1 MGQTT
6 RGIYGP
12 EQDGSWEVDKWW
24 RGTRLRRCGFASYE
38 EAEGWLIAELAKLR
52 KEKLLGQ
59 QVDRTFDDAAAH
71 YVLTHQDKT
80 SLETEI
86 TLLKGVMPHIGTCCC
101 RKSTTRRSPPSWQ
114 ASRRGPRAQDH
125 QPRARRGAPDH
136 ESGRLAVARRS
147 WQHVAAAGA
156 EDHDAA
162 AGGPPA
168 RAAAHLVGRA
178 ARSFCRSCPT
188 TSRAWRCSR
197 LNTGVRDDV
206 ACSLR
211 WEWEIKIPQLGVSV
225 FEVPRAHVKGRRRV
239 RLVVCNSVAQ
249 SIVETVRGQHPEFVF
264 VYRRERKKNLDQA
277 PLMKYR
283 PIETMNNTGW
293 QNGRKAAGLG
303 DLHVHDLR
311 HTVGMRLREAG
322 VSDETA
328 ADILWHSK
336 RSMTHHYS
344 MAQIVELHAALEKIK
359 ADTGAWN
366 KSLRHCGSSTQRSAR
381 KDVSP
386 RKVPARKRPEERQ
399 LSQAVDLLR
408 QVWCGWQDSN
418 PRPLG
423 S

>member
-1 MGQTT
+1 MGQST

-24 RGTRLRRCGFASYE
+24 RGTRLRRCSFASYE

-71 YVLTHQDKT
+71 YVLTHQDKV

-86 TLLKGVMPHIGTCCC
+86 ILLKGVMPHIGTLLLPQVHDATLAPFVEK
-101 RKSTTRRSPPSWQ
+101 RLAEGRAHKTINLALGVVRRIMNLAASKWRDEAGNTWLQQAPKITMLPLVGHQREPRPISWAEQ
-114 ASRRGPRAQDH
+114 RALL
-125 QPRARRGAPDH
+125 PKLPDH
-136 ESGRLAVARRS
+136 LARMA
-147 WQHVAAAGA
+147 
-156 EDHDAA
+156 
-162 AGGPPA
+162 
-168 RAAAHLVGRA
+168 L
-178 ARSFCRSCPT
+178 FT
-188 TSRAWRCSR
+188 

-206 ACSLR
+206 VCSLR
-211 WEWEIKIPQLGVSV
+211 WEWEIKVPQLGVSV

-264 VYRRERKKNLDQA
+264 VYRRERKKNLEQA

-283 PIETMNNTGW
+283 PIGMMNNTGW
-293 QNGRKAAGLG
+293 QNGRKAAGLD

-344 MAQIVELHAALEKIK
+344 MAQIVELHAALETIK
-359 ADTGAWN
+359 ADTGVWN
-366 KSLRHCGSSTQRSAR
+366 KSLATLRLEHAAEQQA

-386 RKVPARKRPEERQ
+386 RKVPARKT
-399 LSQAVDLLR
+399 A
-408 QVWCGWQDSN
+408 
-418 PRPLG
+418 
-423 S
+423 